1 MKRLAVPL
9 GLAVLATVGLTA
21 AIVSGAPRELTVQAW
36 LLALGA
42 LGLATGALAL
52 RAPRRASQLEHALR
66 RRPQALERP
75 LQLERLEREVVL
87 GAGSAFDL
95 HYRLRNTLREIA
107 AQRLAERHALDL
119 DADGPDVLT
128 ADTWAV
134 LRPDREA
141 PRDRHAAGIPLGRL
155 SRLLDEL
162 EAL

>member
-1 MKRLAVPL
+1 VKRLAAPL
-9 GLAVLATVGLTA
+9 ALAVVATVGLAA
-21 AIVSGAPRELTVQAW
+21 AIVFGAPGELSVQTW

-42 LGLATGALAL
+42 LGLATGAHAL
-52 RAPRRASQLEHALR
+52 RTPRRPSQLEHALR
-66 RRPQALERP
+66 RRPQPLERP

-95 HYRLRNTLREIA
+95 HYKLRNTLRQIA
-107 AQRLAERHALDL
+107 AQRLAEGHALEL
-119 DADGPDVLT
+119 DAAGPDVLT

-141 PRDRHAAGIPLGRL
+141 PHDRHAAGIPLERL

>member
-1 MKRLAVPL
+1 MKRLAAPL
-9 GLAVLATVGLTA
+9 ALAVLASLGLTA
-21 AIVSGAPRELTVQAW
+21 AIVSGAPGKLSVQAW

-42 LGLATGALAL
+42 LGLATGALSL

-107 AQRLAERHALDL
+107 AQRLAERHALEL
-119 DADGPDVLT
+119 DSAGPDVLT
-128 ADTWAV
+128 AATWAV

-141 PRDRHAAGIPLGRL
+141 PRDRHAAGIPLERL